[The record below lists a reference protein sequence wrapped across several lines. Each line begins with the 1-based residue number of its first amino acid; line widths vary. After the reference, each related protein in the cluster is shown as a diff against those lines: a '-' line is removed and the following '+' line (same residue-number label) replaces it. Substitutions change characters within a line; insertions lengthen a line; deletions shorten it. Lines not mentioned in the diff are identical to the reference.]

1 MDTFADPN
9 FPTLAADSRPAPPDV
24 SVARRYMLRAGYLLL
39 VVGLGA
45 VVWPLVLNHSIA
57 TAQHAGIRLSLLAG
71 IGATAVLGLRYPV
84 RMLPLLMFE
93 LTWKAIYLTAFAL
106 PLWTAGQVDDHT
118 WEDIQ
123 AVLVVVVFIP
133 IIPWRYMV
141 AQFVTKRGE
150 PWA

>member
-1 MDTFADPN
+1 MDTVADPA
-9 FPTLAADSRPAPPDV
+9 FPALAAAPHRAPPEV
-24 SVARRYMLRAGYLLL
+24 SVARLYMLRAGYLLL
-39 VVGLGA
+39 AVGLGA
-45 VVWPLVLNHSIA
+45 VVWPHVVHHSVL
-57 TAQHAGIRLSLLAG
+57 TAQQAGIRLSLLAG

-84 RMLPLLMFE
+84 RMLPLLIFE
-93 LTWKAIYLTAFAL
+93 LMWKAIYLTAFAL

-118 WEDIQ
+118 LEDIQ

-133 IIPWRYMV
+133 IMPWRYMV